1 MTAKRLE
8 NAHIAIADG
17 NPNLRSTLKRAL
29 QDAGASNV
37 TDVGTVEAMIAA
49 LDDISID
56 LLMCDAELTTGDVCE
71 TVQRLRNHSVGK
83 NPFLAVI
90 ATTGV
95 AEAMSIQ
102 KILGSGVD
110 DLLIKPIALDVMVDR
125 VVKLVDTRKP
135 FVITHNY
142 IGPDRRGGLRN
153 EEKNPLV
160 PIDVPNTLRTK
171 VQGVTDTTELEK
183 MINGAVAMLN
193 NKKMERYSVEIAY
206 LVKRVHL
213 GIKNHKSVYEMRGDL
228 ERLAFV
234 GKDLQRRMAGTQTEH
249 ASHLAGSLVTVAERA
264 GRASEGPTSRDVE
277 LLSHLAAAI
286 RHAFVQDPNAVGAA
300 MEITDTIAK
309 FAGKL

>member
-1 MTAKRLE
+1 MNDHRLD
-8 NAHIAIADG
+8 NAHIAIADS
-17 NPNLRSTLKRAL
+17 NPQMRSSLKRAL
-29 QDAGASNV
+29 QDAGAATV
-37 TDVGTVEAMIAA
+37 TDCSTIEAVTKA

-56 LLMCDAELTTGDVCE
+56 LLMCDAELGGGDVCDL
-71 TVQRLRNHSVGK
+71 VQRLRNHALGR

-90 ATTGV
+90 ATTGI

-110 DLLIKPIALDVMVDR
+110 DLLVKPVPIEIMIDR

-142 IGPDRRGGLRN
+142 IGPDRRGGLRQ
-153 EEKNPLV
+153 EERNPLV
-160 PIDVPNTLRTK
+160 PINVPNTLKTK
-171 VQGVTDTTELEK
+171 IQGVTDSGELTK
-183 MINGAVAMLN
+183 MIDNAVAMLN
-193 NKKMERYSVEIAY
+193 TKKMERYSIEIAY
-206 LVKRVHL
+206 LVKRVHVGL
-213 GIKNHKSVYEMRGDL
+213 KNNKSVFEMKGDL

-234 GKDLQRRMAGTQTEH
+234 SKDLQRRMHGTSSEH

-264 GRASEGPTSRDVE
+264 SHASEGPTTRDVE

-286 RHAFVQDPNAVGAA
+286 RHAFVEDPNAVGAA

-309 FAGKL
+309 FAGKV

>member
-1 MTAKRLE
+1 MRA
-8 NAHIAIADG
+8 
-17 NPNLRSTLKRAL
+17 TLKRAL
-29 QDAGASNV
+29 QDAGAELV
-37 TDVGTVEAMIAA
+37 TDAGAIEGMLAV
-49 LDDISID
+49 LDDISVD
-56 LLMCDAELTTGDVCE
+56 LLMCDAELAGGNVCE
-71 TVQRLRNHSVGK
+71 IVQRLRNHAVGR

-110 DLLIKPIALDVMVDR
+110 DLLVKPIALDVMVDR

-142 IGPDRRGGLRN
+142 IGPDRRGGMRSD
-153 EEKNPLV
+153 ERNPLV

-171 VQGVTDTTELEK
+171 VQGVTDTGELEK

-193 NKKMERYSVEIAY
+193 SKKMERYSIEISY
-206 LVKRVHL
+206 LVKRVQL
-213 GIKNHKSVYEMRGDL
+213 GLKNRKSVYEMRGDL

-249 ASHLAGSLVTVAERA
+249 ASHLAGSLVVVAERA
-264 GRASEGPTSRDVE
+264 TRAGEEPNARDVD
-277 LLSHLAAAI
+277 LLTHLAAAI

-309 FAGKL
+309 FAGKI